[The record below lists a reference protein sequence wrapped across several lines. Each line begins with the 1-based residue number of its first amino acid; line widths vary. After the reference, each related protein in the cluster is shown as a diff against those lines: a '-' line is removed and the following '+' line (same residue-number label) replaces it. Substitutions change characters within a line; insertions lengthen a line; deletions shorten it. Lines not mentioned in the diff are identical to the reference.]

1 MKHLQKRIVILF
13 VVFACL
19 SAVVSAAG
27 SDFATY
33 ENQNYKLSF
42 QYPTNWKVAEGFMGT
57 VVVFLSPL
65 ENADDKFS
73 ENVNLVTEDLTAYP
87 GMTLEKYMEINLAQ
101 LPSFVTD
108 YKLVARENS
117 LVSGT
122 SATALIY
129 TGRQGIFQLKF
140 LQVFIVADNRAYV
153 LTFTAEEA
161 QYKKYEAV
169 ARGIINSFMM
179 K

>member
-1 MKHLQKRIVILF
+1 
-13 VVFACL
+13 
-19 SAVVSAAG
+19 
-27 SDFATY
+27 
-33 ENQNYKLSF
+33 
-42 QYPTNWKVAEGFMGT
+42 MGT

-65 ENADDKFS
+65 ENAEDKFS

-101 LPSFVTD
+101 LSSFVTD
-108 YKLVARENS
+108 YKLIARENS
-117 LVSGT
+117 VVSGT
-122 SATALIY
+122 PATALIY

-161 QYKKYEAV
+161 QYKKYEAA
-169 ARGIINSFMM
+169 ARGIINSFVM